1 MKLFINQKPTEIDEE
16 NLNELIES
24 ILTEYDKE
32 GKEVSITYVDNEEIR
47 KINLAYLNR
56 DEYTDVISFN
66 LEDEFDDTLLGDIY
80 VSYEQAMIQAREYD
94 VTVENELIRL
104 TVHGILHALGYE
116 DDTPEK
122 REVMEKEENRWLGVY
137 FA

>member
-1 MKLFINQKPTEIDEE
+1 MRLFINQKPTEIDEE
-16 NLNELIES
+16 NVKDLIEA
-24 ILTEYDKE
+24 ILAEYDKE
-32 GKEVSITYVDNEEIR
+32 GKEVSVTYVDNEEIR

-80 VSYEQAMIQAREYD
+80 VSYEQAKIQAREYD

-122 REVMEKEENRWLGVY
+122 RDVMEKEENRWLGVY